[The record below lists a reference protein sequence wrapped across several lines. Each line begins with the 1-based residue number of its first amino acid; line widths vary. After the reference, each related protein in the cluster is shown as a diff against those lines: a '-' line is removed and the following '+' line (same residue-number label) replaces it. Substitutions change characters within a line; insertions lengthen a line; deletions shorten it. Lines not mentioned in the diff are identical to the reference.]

1 MTNAPHADDE
11 PGRVHID
18 ETQAKGAQNV
28 GLIWMLVGSL
38 IAGVV
43 VLGLVLV
50 FFAGSLGEANHR
62 GGPTAV
68 GKAQANNFHA
78 PAP

>member
-1 MTNAPHADDE
+1 MTNTPKSDDH
-11 PGRVHID
+11 PDRVQID

-38 IAGVV
+38 VAGVV
-43 VLGLVLV
+43 VLGLVLA

-62 GGPTAV
+62 GGPTAI
-68 GKAQANNFHA
+68 GRAEASNFHA